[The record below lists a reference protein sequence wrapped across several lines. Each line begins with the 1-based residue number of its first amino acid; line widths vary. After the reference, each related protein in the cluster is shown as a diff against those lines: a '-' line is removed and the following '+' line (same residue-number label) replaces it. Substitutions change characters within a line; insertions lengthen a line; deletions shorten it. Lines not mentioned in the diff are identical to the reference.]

1 MTMPMV
7 KVGIVRVFV
16 AHRRVV
22 MRVGVRLAGRITGLV
37 GMQVMVI
44 VNMSMLMIHRLVA
57 MVMLVSLRQM
67 QVDADRH
74 QDRRAGQLRGDGLM
88 E

>member
-1 MTMPMV
+1 VGVAVPMM

-22 MRVGVRLAGRITGLV
+22 MPVGVRLAGR
-37 GMQVMVI
+37 VI
-44 VNMSMLMIHRLVA
+44 SRVDMLMMLMVHRLVA
-57 MVMLVSLRQM
+57 VLVFVTFRQ
-67 QVDADRH
+67 VEIDANGH
-74 QDRRAGQLRGDGLM
+74 QDRRADQLSGYGLI